1 MKKLS
6 TLALSVALLSGCFD
20 NSDDEQGLDLSNAY
34 IAQLVAADY
43 SGSEV
48 AAGNLSGDRSALAG
62 YLSSTQTDFVL
73 DTYKDYVYQ
82 IGRFNIDTL
91 TRYDINANLLQSD
104 YTYSLADDESSTSNV
119 YQLIHAADDKAYL
132 LRYGKSDI
140 QIVDPT
146 ADEDNFVT
154 ASIDLSAY
162 NPEGTTAPSMN
173 SGLII
178 GDKLYVILERQDS
191 SYAPGTAYLV
201 VIDTTTDT
209 EVTVT
214 AEAELKGLA
223 LNATNPQRITTDGT
237 YLYIAGRGDYASN
250 SGALDRVA
258 LSDYTLTNIINGET
272 LASLNDDQGDE
283 DASNDVYFHVTGVE
297 VLDEQAFVTI
307 NLENG
312 YSTNSSLL
320 YRVDLNDLSDLTDV
334 TPPIIE
340 DKKISLMRT
349 GPAGETL
356 WVALD
361 DAEAPFM
368 YVFNADLTQ
377 NGDTIELDSR
387 VSDLEFVVTN
397 D

>member
-320 YRVDLNDLSDLTDV
+320 YRVDLNDLSDLTKV

>member
-201 VIDTTTDT
+201 VIDTTKDT

>member
-214 AEAELKGLA
+214 AESELKGLA

-320 YRVDLNDLSDLTDV
+320 YRVDLNDLSDLTEV
-334 TPPIIE
+334 TPSIIE

-377 NGDTIELDSR
+377 NGETIELDSR

>member
-20 NSDDEQGLDLSNAY
+20 NSDNEQGLDLSNAY